1 MRKLKP
7 IIAVIFL
14 LGVVAWWHYQQ
25 APQTVSSPSTTSAKS
40 RQGHSSLP
48 GFLPAEAKHTLALIA
63 KGGPYPYRQD
73 NGVFGNR
80 EKLLPRKPRG
90 YYHEYTVVTPGARNR
105 GARRIITGGNPPK
118 VYYYTSD
125 HYRSF
130 RSFEIQ
136 P

>member
-7 IIAVIFL
+7 IIAVILL
-14 LGVVAWWHYQQ
+14 LGLVAWWHYQQ
-25 APQTVSSPSTTSAKS
+25 SPQTVSPGTSTPNASAQGQSP
-40 RQGHSSLP
+40 LP
-48 GFLPAEAKHTLALIA
+48 GFLPPEARHTLALVA

-73 NGVFGNR
+73 DGVFGNR
-80 EKLLPRKPRG
+80 EKLLPSKPRG
-90 YYHEYTVVTPGARNR
+90 YYHEYTVVTPGSRNR
-105 GARRIITGGNPPK
+105 GARRIITGGSPPK
-118 VYYYTSD
+118 IYYYTSD